1 MYPSVLINGTKLAL
15 KTEEFVEFFQ
25 LPFPL
30 KNVELGLN
38 HVHNMVINNFLTK
51 IGVWRNLIFLEIVTV
66 YPKFIKNN
74 LKNR

>member
-15 KTEEFVEFFQ
+15 KTKNFVKFFQ

-30 KNVELGLN
+30 TNVELGLD
-38 HVHNMVINNFLTK
+38 HVHNMMIKDFLTK

>member
-1 MYPSVLINGTKLAL
+1 MYLSVLINGTKLAL
-15 KTEEFVEFFQ
+15 KTKNFVKFFQ

-30 KNVELGLN
+30 KNVELGLD
-38 HVHNMVINNFLTK
+38 HVHNMMIKDFLTK
-51 IGVWRNLIFLEIVTV
+51 IGVWRNLIPLEIVTV